1 MGVPGIGAKTAAK
14 LLTEY
19 GSIGGIL
26 ENVDQIKGK
35 VGQSIKDNVDG
46 IAIDHQLASI
56 VCDLDLGLTWDD
68 LKLRE
73 PHVDSLRNL
82 YTELEFRNQLQSL
95 DHPNNPVSNSYKEA
109 NKEIAKAE
117 SAQPTETEDQSS
129 MTSDDDQ
136 LGAANY
142 HTILTQDAWDNLF
155 KRLQTEKRF
164 AIDPVWTIVLP
175 KWSVSLS
182 LLMLMMLITFH
193 YPMIMKARH
202 SNLIV
207 SKYWHK

>member
-1 MGVPGIGAKTAAK
+1 MALWGSGIGAKTAAK

-73 PHVDSLRNL
+73 PHVDSLRHL

-117 SAQPTETEDQSS
+117 SAT
-129 MTSDDDQ
+129 
-136 LGAANY
+136 Y
-142 HTILTQDAWDNLF
+142 
-155 KRLQTEKRF
+155 
-164 AIDPVWTIVLP
+164 
-175 KWSVSLS
+175 
-182 LLMLMMLITFH
+182 
-193 YPMIMKARH
+193 
-202 SNLIV
+202 
-207 SKYWHK
+207 